1 MYRFLSG
8 DKELKIL
15 RRKRLLEMKRH
26 LVEQKVPEPVEVK
39 EKSPKE
45 ILNSVFYSRA
55 WEVWSSAEKQ
65 FPTSIKK
72 VEAVLVELVSSGKFK
87 GRINGEELLWFLR
100 RVGLN
105 VRMETKIRIYERG
118 ELKTIADKLKD
129 E

>member
-1 MYRFLSG
+1 LSD
-8 DKELKIL
+8 DKELEIL

-26 LVEQKVPEPVEVK
+26 LVKQQESETIEVK
-39 EKSPKE
+39 EKSPTE
-45 ILNSVFYSRA
+45 ILNDVFYNRA

-65 FPTSIKK
+65 FPTAIKK
-72 VEAVLVELVSSGKFK
+72 VEAVLVEIITSGKFK

-100 RVGLN
+100 RVGLD
-105 VRMETKIRIYERG
+105 VRMKTKIRIYERG

>member
-1 MYRFLSG
+1 MSD
-8 DKELKIL
+8 DKELEIL

-26 LVEQKVPEPVEVK
+26 LVKQQESETIEVK
-39 EKSPKE
+39 EKSPTE
-45 ILNSVFYSRA
+45 ILNDVFYNRA

-65 FPTSIKK
+65 FPTAIKK
-72 VEAVLVELVSSGKFK
+72 VEAVLVEIITSGKFK

-100 RVGLN
+100 RVGLD
-105 VRMETKIRIYERG
+105 VRMKTKIRIYERG